1 MNNEIAGFIGLLF
14 ISLSIIWII
23 KSLQTMIKETK

>member
-1 MNNEIAGFIGLLF
+1 MNEITGFIGLLF

-23 KSLQTMIKETK
+23 KSLQNIVKDNQ

>member
-1 MNNEIAGFIGLLF
+1 MNEIAGFIGLLL

-23 KSLQTMIKETK
+23 KSLQNMVKDTK